1 MKKSLVITT
10 IATVLVIV
18 VALTTATFAWF
29 SSSQTTNLTST
40 FQAQASNAVFNM
52 YKYESGPT
60 GNYAFTP
67 NTSIDFTDISNG
79 SLGQYGYWT
88 TSNMAAMAPQ
98 VLITEG
104 AVNSGNGNLKGL
116 PNAAFYTA
124 SSDDG
129 SNLTDIRVLSMNDT
143 GSATAPNVA
152 RFKLENGTTS
162 TKAVK
167 ITVTVN
173 PTNPDTTVD
182 VQATAALR
190 FLMIAVPTDK
200 ADTTS
205 NKGFVFGTQY
215 EYGLLGGDAGT
226 THFNFT
232 DAKNNTDEGDSTP
245 DGIPDA
251 GDTNSNSDYDLA
263 DTAAYNSYSSGYQV
277 QLTAAGKPSQQGLKY
292 ALNATLGEE
301 DDKTAANYTG
311 AKLGTKDS
319 FEVYLYVWYDGPSSG
334 GQMSMGSVE
343 FTINFE
349 SAGDLT

>member
-79 SLGQYGYWT
+79 SIGQYGYWT

-104 AVNSGNGNLKGL
+104 AVNSSNGNLKGL

-182 VQATAALR
+182 IQATAALR

-200 ADTTS
+200 ADTTR

-215 EYGLLGGDAGT
+215 EYGLLSGVT
-226 THFNFT
+226 PFVFT
-232 DAKNNTDEGDSTP
+232 DVKNNTSPDVSTP

-251 GDTNSNSDYDLA
+251 GDTNSNSDYNLA
-263 DTAAYNSYSSGYQV
+263 NTDAYSSYSGYQV
-277 QLTAAGKPSQQGLKY
+277 QLTAAGAPSQQGLKY
-292 ALNATLGEE
+292 ELNATLGEE

-319 FEVYLYVWYDGPSSG
+319 FEIYLYVWYDGPSSG
-334 GQMSMGSVE
+334 GQMSMGSVA